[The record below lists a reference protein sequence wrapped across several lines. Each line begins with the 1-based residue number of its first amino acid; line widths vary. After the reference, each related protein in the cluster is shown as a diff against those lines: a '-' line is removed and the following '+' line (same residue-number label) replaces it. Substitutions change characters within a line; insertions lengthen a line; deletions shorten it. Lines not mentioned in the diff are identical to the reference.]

1 MTTITIPKEL
11 TRNQKLIAVPH
22 NIYEEFLNWQ
32 RKIKS
37 VKTFKPAA
45 SEKKALARA
54 RKNFAQGKCI
64 TLEQLKHELGIDN
77 R

>member
-11 TRNQKLIAVPH
+11 IKNQKLIAVPH
-22 NIYEEFLNWQ
+22 NLYEEFLNWQ

-37 VKTFKPAA
+37 VKTFKPTA

-54 RKNFAQGKCI
+54 RKNLAQGKYI
-64 TLEQLKHELGIDN
+64 TFKQLKYELGIDN
-77 R
+77 